1 MPEQITERRTAVPFC
16 LLWTSPAL
24 NCSLGPGGGANA
36 TLSRSLVLLRGDLS
50 LGRLVRMAEPP
61 KKRQRRHLVLV
72 RTPKHPLDH
81 DPYHRARPAGDQLEL
96 HHLAIL
102 ETQYCNQDQLRSA
115 VEQVHAAAVADSDS
129 LGWDGVVMTSARS
142 VEAYC
147 AAQRDLAHAA
157 DRPLPAPSIPF
168 FVVGHPTCSAL
179 QRAPCP
185 PCQDQV
191 FGAEES
197 GTGERLAEYIV
208 QHFRAAQR
216 GAPTSST
223 RRPRLLYLTGD
234 KNRDTI
240 PRRLEA
246 GQIDFDPLQVYSTSP
261 SPSFATNLDAVLAR
275 VEAASEEDKDTDEQV
290 WFALFSPS
298 GAAECLTEM
307 RKRRL
312 IPPPSPSPTSTP
324 SRFRTTNGSPSLPSE
339 GDSPS
344 AAPSKPDYSHLAAR
358 IRFAA
363 IGPVTEQFLHD
374 QALPVHAVADKP
386 EPSAL
391 LEAVLRGDGT

>member
-1 MPEQITERRTAVPFC
+1 
-16 LLWTSPAL
+16 
-24 NCSLGPGGGANA
+24 
-36 TLSRSLVLLRGDLS
+36 
-50 LGRLVRMAEPP
+50 MAEPP

-72 RTPKHPLDH
+72 RTPKHPLEK
-81 DPYHRARPAGDQLEL
+81 DPYHLARLAAQRDDTDLEL

-102 ETQYCNQDQLRSA
+102 ETHYCNQDQLRSA
-115 VEQVHAAAVADSDS
+115 VEHVHAAAADADSDPP
-129 LGWDGVVMTSARS
+129 GWDGVVMTSARS

-147 AAQRDLAHAA
+147 AAQRDLVAHSA

-168 FVVGHPTCSAL
+168 FVVGHPTCTAL

-208 QHFRAAQR
+208 QHFQAESR
-216 GAPTSST
+216 GAPSDLT

-240 PRRLEA
+240 PRRLAA
-246 GQIDFDPLQVYSTSP
+246 GQIDFDPLQVYSTTP
-261 SPSFATNLDAVLAR
+261 SPSFATNLDAVLSG
-275 VEAASEEDKDTDEQV
+275 VDAASEDEGSDTQV

-298 GAAECLTEM
+298 GAAECLAEM

-312 IPPPSPSPTSTP
+312 IPPSPTSTP
-324 SRFRTTNGSPSLPSE
+324 SQPTTNGTHALPSE
-339 GDSPS
+339 SDSPS
-344 AAPSKPDYSHLAAR
+344 SAPPHPIYSHLAAR

-363 IGPVTEQFLHD
+363 IGPVTEQFLQE
-374 QALPVHAVADKP
+374 QALPVHAVAEKP

-391 LEAVLRGDGT
+391 LDAVLRATGMPHS

>member
-1 MPEQITERRTAVPFC
+1 
-16 LLWTSPAL
+16 
-24 NCSLGPGGGANA
+24 
-36 TLSRSLVLLRGDLS
+36 
-50 LGRLVRMAEPP
+50 MAEPP

-72 RTPKHPLDH
+72 RTPKHPLEK
-81 DPYHRARPAGDQLEL
+81 DPYHLARLAAQRDDADLEL

-102 ETQYCNQDQLRSA
+102 ETHYCNQDQLRSA
-115 VEQVHAAAVADSDS
+115 VEQVHAAADADSDPP
-129 LGWDGVVMTSARS
+129 GWDGVVMTSARS

-147 AAQRDLAHAA
+147 AAQRDLAARSA

-168 FVVGHPTCSAL
+168 FVVGHPTCTAL

-208 QHFRAAQR
+208 QHFQAESR
-216 GAPTSST
+216 GPPLDST

-240 PRRLEA
+240 PRRLAA
-246 GQIDFDPLQVYSTSP
+246 GQIDFDPLQVYSTTP
-261 SPSFATNLDAVLAR
+261 SPSFATNLEAVLAG
-275 VEAASEEDKDTDEQV
+275 VDAASEDEGTDEQV

-298 GAAECLTEM
+298 GAAECLAEM

-312 IPPPSPSPTSTP
+312 IPPSPTSTP
-324 SRFRTTNGSPSLPSE
+324 SQPTTNGTHALPSE
-339 GDSPS
+339 SDSPS
-344 AAPSKPDYSHLAAR
+344 SAPPRPNYSHLAAR

-363 IGPVTEQFLHD
+363 IGPVTEQFLQE

-391 LEAVLRGDGT
+391 LDAVLRATELPHS

>member
-1 MPEQITERRTAVPFC
+1 
-16 LLWTSPAL
+16 
-24 NCSLGPGGGANA
+24 
-36 TLSRSLVLLRGDLS
+36 
-50 LGRLVRMAEPP
+50 MAEPP

-72 RTPKHPLDH
+72 RTPKQPLDK
-81 DPYHRARPAGDQLEL
+81 DPYHLAHLAQQPDQNPADLEL

-102 ETQYCNQDQLRSA
+102 ETRFCNQDKLRSA
-115 VEQVHAAAVADSDS
+115 VEQVHASDS
-129 LGWDGVVMTSARS
+129 PSWDGVVMTSARS

-147 AAQRDLAHAA
+147 AAQRDLAHSA

-168 FVVGHPTCSAL
+168 FVVGHPTCTAL

-208 QHFRAAQR
+208 QHFQAAQSR
-216 GAPTSST
+216 EPTNSIT
-223 RRPRLLYLTGD
+223 KRPRLLYLTGD

-240 PRRLEA
+240 PRRLTA

-261 SPSFATNLDAVLAR
+261 SPSFATNLDAVLAG
-275 VEAASEEDKDTDEQV
+275 VDAASAGGNEEDDNGTDEQV

-298 GAAECLTEM
+298 GAAECLAEM

-312 IPPPSPSPTSTP
+312 IPPSLTSTP
-324 SRFRTTNGSPSLPSE
+324 SRPTTNGLQHPLPSE
-339 GDSPS
+339 SDTPS
-344 AAPSKPDYSHLAAR
+344 QAPSNPDYSHLAAR
-358 IRFAA
+358 IRFAV
-363 IGPVTEQFLHD
+363 IGPVTEQFLHK

-391 LEAVLRGDGT
+391 LDAVLRATT

>member
-1 MPEQITERRTAVPFC
+1 
-16 LLWTSPAL
+16 
-24 NCSLGPGGGANA
+24 
-36 TLSRSLVLLRGDLS
+36 
-50 LGRLVRMAEPP
+50 MAEPP

-72 RTPKHPLDH
+72 RTPKHPLEK
-81 DPYHRARPAGDQLEL
+81 DPYHLAARLAAQQPEQNDADLEL

-102 ETQYCNQDQLRSA
+102 ETQFCNQDKLRSA
-115 VEQVHAAAVADSDS
+115 VEQVHAAAAADSDPPT
-129 LGWDGVVMTSARS
+129 WDGVVMTSARS

-147 AAQRDLAHAA
+147 AAQRDLAHSA

-168 FVVGHPTCSAL
+168 FVVGHPTCTAL

-185 PCQDQV
+185 PCQEQV

-208 QHFRAAQR
+208 QHFHAAQS
-216 GAPTSST
+216 GEPTSSMKK
-223 RRPRLLYLTGD
+223 RPRLLYLTGD

-240 PRRLEA
+240 PRRLAA
-246 GQIDFDPLQVYSTSP
+246 GNIDFDPLQVYSTSP
-261 SPSFATNLDAVLAR
+261 SPAFATNLDAVLAG
-275 VEAASEEDKDTDEQV
+275 VEATAAGGTEEDEGNDEQV

-298 GAAECLTEM
+298 GAAECLAEM

-312 IPPPSPSPTSTP
+312 IPPSPTSTP
-324 SRFRTTNGSPSLPSE
+324 SHPTTNGSHPFPSE
-339 GDSPS
+339 SDSPS
-344 AAPSKPDYSHLAAR
+344 PTPSNPDYSHLAAR

-363 IGPVTEQFLHD
+363 IGPVTEQFLHE
-374 QALPVHAVADKP
+374 QALPVHAVAEKP

-391 LEAVLRGDGT
+391 LEAVLRATT